1 MGLLYVGIYC
11 TISNY
16 SAGGGDRGQ
25 HGRNF
30 AIGHLLYMVTIKPKF
45 GNFLMLVRPTVVKMG
60 SKRMG
65 DRGQVTDFGHGQWA
79 GDRGRP
85 NNSKWYSICS
95 LYMPNNV
102 WMSLNIISIS

>member
-1 MGLLYVGIYC
+1 MATIIDPLGIKYC
-11 TISNY
+11 TILNY
-16 SAGGGDRGQ
+16 SAGEGDRGQ

-60 SKRMG
+60 SKRVG

-85 NNSKWYSICS
+85 NNSKWYSIWRVAPLS
-95 LYMPNNV
+95 KRNDVGPR
-102 WMSLNIISIS
+102 

>member
-1 MGLLYVGIYC
+1 MRHFPDVYHFKLFGR
-11 TISNY
+11 
-16 SAGGGDRGQ
+16 GDREQ
-25 HGRNF
+25 HGQNF

-60 SKRMG
+60 SKRVG

-85 NNSKWYSICS
+85 NNSKWYSIWHVKQFITS
-95 LYMPNNV
+95 DSDL
-102 WMSLNIISIS
+102 